1 MSRKTFRIFI
11 CIMAV
16 IIGALIGMNV
26 AQENRKTWDV
36 EYEMANKRIVW
47 AGAGYNGIN
56 GR

>member
-1 MSRKTFRIFI
+1 MSKRTFRISI

-16 IIGALIGMNV
+16 IIGALIGLNV
-26 AQENRKTWDV
+26 AQENRKTWDL

>member
-1 MSRKTFRIFI
+1 MSKSTFRITM

-16 IIGALIGMNV
+16 IIGTLIGLNV
-26 AQENRKTWDV
+26 SHANRKTWDV

-47 AGAGYNGIN
+47 AGAGYSGIY

>member
-1 MSRKTFRIFI
+1 MSKRTFRISM

-47 AGAGYNGIN
+47 SGAGYNGIN